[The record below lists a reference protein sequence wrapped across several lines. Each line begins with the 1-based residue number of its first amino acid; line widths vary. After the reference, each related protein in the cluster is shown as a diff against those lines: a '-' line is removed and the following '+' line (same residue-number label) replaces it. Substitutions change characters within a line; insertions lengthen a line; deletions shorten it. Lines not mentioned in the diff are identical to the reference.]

1 MLSVYGRPNLEQPPA
16 PAPQIFQTNNVSIYQ
31 SSIGGNN
38 FSHQQQQQ
46 NQYQQPQSQFISHIK
61 SPNVNDF
68 DEFAVNM
75 LISKVSEI
83 KPDLVNE
90 M

>member
-16 PAPQIFQTNNVSIYQ
+16 PVSHIFQTNNVSIYQ

-38 FSHQQQQQ
+38 FSQQQHQQQQQ
-46 NQYQQPQSQFISHIK
+46 SQFGSQIK

-68 DEFAVNM
+68 DDFAVNM

-83 KPDLVNE
+83 KPDLVDE